1 MNIQAQKIE
10 LAKQL
15 LDVKSEVIL
24 KQIKAFLNA
33 YKTDL
38 WDELSD
44 EQKASVQRAK
54 IQLANGEGVSHKA
67 AMKKNKKWRDYK

>member
-15 LDVKSEVIL
+15 FEIKSEIIL
-24 KQIKAFLNA
+24 KQIKALLKA
-33 YKTDL
+33 HKTDL

-44 EQKASVQRAK
+44 EQKASVKRAK
-54 IQLANGEGVSHKA
+54 TQLANGEGVSHKEV
-67 AMKKNKKWRDYK
+67 MKKYKKWRTK

>member
-44 EQKASVQRAK
+44 EQKASVKRAK
-54 IQLANGEGVSHKA
+54 AQLANDEGVSHKDV
-67 AMKKNKKWRDYK
+67 MKKYKKWRTK

>member
-15 LDVKSEVIL
+15 LDVNSEVVL

-44 EQKASVQRAK
+44 EQKASVHRAK
-54 IQLANGEGVSHKA
+54 AQLANGEGVPHKEV
-67 AMKKNKKWRDYK
+67 MKKYKKWRTK